1 MEIWFTHFEKWKVKW
16 KSGSLISRMKSEM
29 KMPWYRDRE
38 WKVKWEC
45 LKIEIESEKWIENAS
60 RSRSRSEI
68 SREFSRNFEI
78 FLRIKKS
85 RKFSNFVTNS
95 FHFANFYF
103 GIQQNAFG
111 DGPWLRHVTCKA
123 VWMDWV
129 GNLWMHLCSDHCL
142 VMLIK
147 RKSES
152 ESFSVTF
159 NLSLNLEVVKFICFH
174 SLVTMTEWEPT
185 NRSLLWGTYFTKME
199 NEGKCVA
206 CYKVLQ
212 CKGGNTVEPQI
223 RSSASHCP
231 SLTRN
236 AYFTLFSREKR
247 VKFEM
252 LSLFPRNEKWNQ
264 NALKSR
270 SRVKSEMK
278 MPRDRDREVKL
289 EKNSREFSRNETLA
303 GYWGGGGAK
312 AVWNFWSQR
321 CIKVSKRWGKRN
333 FLKGSQFDHFPLTF
347 MSLIFQICFLWPRCF
362 KILPLDGSNLRESRF
377 SRILEN
383 FFPISLL
390 DLDLEAF
397 SFHFSLSISIS
408 RHFHFTFHS
417 RNEWK
422 EKQIHFSFLEKSESI
437 SDFTLFLEKKE
448 WIMHVLSWKIQKI
461 DHV

>member
-1 MEIWFTHFEKWKVKW
+1 MCYTWSNFLNFSWQDMHNSLFFLEKKSEIWNAFTLFEKWKVNLFFL
-16 KSGSLISRMKSEM
+16 SLISRVKSEM
-29 KMPWYRDRE
+29 KMPWNRDRE
-38 WKVKWEC
+38 WKVKWKC

-68 SREFSRNFEI
+68 SREFSRNFEK

-95 FHFANFYF
+95 FHLANFYF

-252 LSLFPRNEKWNQ
+252 LSLFPR
-264 NALKSR
+264 
-270 SRVKSEMK
+270 VKSEMK
-278 MPRDRDREVKL
+278 MPWNRDREWKVKWKCPEIEIEKWNWKKIL
-289 EKNSREFSRNETLA
+289 ENSRETRLSQGTDLLAPSWHPLEEAPLSSTLLWQVTA
-303 GYWGGGGAK
+303 SSHIG
-312 AVWNFWSQR
+312 
-321 CIKVSKRWGKRN
+321 N
-333 FLKGSQFDHFPLTF
+333 FLQRSVWTKRGT
-347 MSLIFQICFLWPRCF
+347 
-362 KILPLDGSNLRESRF
+362 
-377 SRILEN
+377 
-383 FFPISLL
+383 
-390 DLDLEAF
+390 
-397 SFHFSLSISIS
+397 
-408 RHFHFTFHS
+408 
-417 RNEWK
+417 
-422 EKQIHFSFLEKSESI
+422 
-437 SDFTLFLEKKE
+437 
-448 WIMHVLSWKIQKI
+448 
-461 DHV
+461 

>member
-1 MEIWFTHFEKWKVKW
+1 MLSFHCPGMTHITNLTRMPRGAVPCESGYWKFEKWKVKW

-252 LSLFPRNEKWNQ
+252 LSLFPR
-264 NALKSR
+264 
-270 SRVKSEMK
+270 VKSEMK
-278 MPRDRDREVKL
+278 MPWNRDREWKVKWKCPEIEIEKWNWKKIL
-289 EKNSREFSRNETLA
+289 ENSRETRLSQ
-303 GYWGGGGAK
+303 GIGGDRP
-312 AVWNFWSQR
+312 N
-321 CIKVSKRWGKRN
+321 
-333 FLKGSQFDHFPLTF
+333 
-347 MSLIFQICFLWPRCF
+347 
-362 KILPLDGSNLRESRF
+362 
-377 SRILEN
+377 
-383 FFPISLL
+383 
-390 DLDLEAF
+390 
-397 SFHFSLSISIS
+397 
-408 RHFHFTFHS
+408 
-417 RNEWK
+417 
-422 EKQIHFSFLEKSESI
+422 
-437 SDFTLFLEKKE
+437 
-448 WIMHVLSWKIQKI
+448 
-461 DHV
+461 